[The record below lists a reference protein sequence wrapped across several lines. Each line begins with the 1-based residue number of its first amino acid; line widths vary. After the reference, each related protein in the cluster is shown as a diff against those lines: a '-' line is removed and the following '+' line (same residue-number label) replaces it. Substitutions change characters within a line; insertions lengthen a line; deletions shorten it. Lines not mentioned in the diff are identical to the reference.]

1 MSERIIV
8 NGDASIEWFPNIY
21 KDAPLSSIRI
31 ELMHVRA
38 ANDIS
43 IEYSG
48 ERDGWVITQTVTTG
62 WKLDPESQCYD
73 SIEKKKELAFIPAW
87 DEEEVREP

>member
-8 NGDASIEWFPNIY
+8 NGDVAIEWFPNIY

-48 ERDGWVITQTVTTG
+48 ERDGWVITQMVTTG
-62 WKLDPESQCYD
+62 WKEVEGAMD
-73 SIEKKKELAFIPAW
+73 SIEVRKELAFIPAW
-87 DEEEVREP
+87 DEDEVEEPS